1 MLPRD
6 SANYVTAVA
15 HYYRAEIGR
24 MIAWRDRLDHTTNW
38 AIAATAAMLSVTL
51 SSPDSH
57 HAVILCCMALVFLL
71 LRIEARRYRFYA
83 LARSRARLIERN
95 YYARVF
101 LPEAAGAPD
110 WRAALSRDLQS
121 PEFTLTVGQAMGNR
135 LRRNYIW
142 IYLTLLVSWW
152 LKVTTVVLDARA
164 GKARFVH
171 TWPQLLKN
179 ASVSYISGLL
189 VVLAV
194 LAFSAWL
201 THVAICKKERLTE
214 VHIEEADV

>member
-1 MLPRD
+1 MLPDD
-6 SANYVTAVA
+6 SSNYVTAVA
-15 HYYRAEIGR
+15 HYYRAEMGR

-51 SSPDSH
+51 SSPSSH

-71 LRIEARRYRFYA
+71 LRIEARRYRFFA
-83 LARSRARLIERN
+83 LSRSRTRLMERS

-101 LPEAAGAPD
+101 ARPGAGTAS
-110 WRAALSRDLQS
+110 WREPLAKDLES
-121 PEFTLTVGQAMGNR
+121 PGFTMTTTEAMGNR

-152 LKVTTVVLDARA
+152 LKVTTIVLNARA
-164 GKARFVH
+164 GEAEFVH
-171 TWPQLLKN
+171 SFGQFLRN
-179 ASVSYISGLL
+179 ASVSYVPGLP

-194 LAFSAWL
+194 LVFFAWL
-201 THVAICKKERLTE
+201 MKLVLFDREELNESHVD
-214 VHIEEADV
+214 EADL